1 MVHGA
6 IHTADRA
13 GNPHAYMSQAIA
25 WLPRLN
31 DKRALSVHLLT
42 EAVVMGRS
50 HLALAQLALSQLAL
64 SRAHHLLLYFGI
76 YTIAVVGCC
85 MLGWKPWLLF

>member
-1 MVHGA
+1 
-6 IHTADRA
+6 
-13 GNPHAYMSQAIA
+13 MSQAIA

-50 HLALAQLALSQLAL
+50 HLALSHLALSHYARSHLAL
-64 SRAHHLLLYFGI
+64 SH
-76 YTIAVVGCC
+76 
-85 MLGWKPWLLF
+85 